1 MLAVDI
7 GSYAVKIGVV
17 NMHGKIIKDEFIIKK
32 GNQGALLITP
42 EVILDKLKKYI
53 DEFGKNRFAGVGISI
68 TGLVNNENKFIE
80 FSPNIPNFNNVDVTK
95 AFEIPLGLPVSLD
108 TSARCL
114 ALAEQKYGS
123 GKGVKNQIYISVGHS
138 ISAGIIINHHL
149 FGGSNGAAGE
159 IGHVRSG
166 TDGVRCTCGN
176 YDCLEIYSTLPTI
189 VGNVAQ
195 KVRDFHG
202 YSPTAKLTTDAPR
215 FTWEDVIKGL
225 ELKDKIV
232 VEGIEDAGK
241 RLGYAVSHLVSAL
254 NPELIV
260 FGGSV
265 TELIPQVI
273 DAAISAVND
282 LGMIAS
288 IQKLKLIKSELGN
301 KAAVMGSAAQV
312 MNNFF
317 RV

>member
-1 MLAVDI
+1 M
-7 GSYAVKIGVV
+7 
-17 NMHGKIIKDEFIIKK
+17 
-32 GNQGALLITP
+32 
-42 EVILDKLKKYI
+42 
-53 DEFGKNRFAGVGISI
+53 
-68 TGLVNNENKFIE
+68 
-80 FSPNIPNFNNVDVTK
+80 
-95 AFEIPLGLPVSLD
+95 
-108 TSARCL
+108 
-114 ALAEQKYGS
+114 
-123 GKGVKNQIYISVGHS
+123 
-138 ISAGIIINHHL
+138 
-149 FGGSNGAAGE
+149 
-159 IGHVRSG
+159 
-166 TDGVRCTCGN
+166 
-176 YDCLEIYSTLPTI
+176 
-189 VGNVAQ
+189 
-195 KVRDFHG
+195 
-202 YSPTAKLTTDAPR
+202 
-215 FTWEDVIKGL
+215 IKGL

-232 VEGIEDAGK
+232 VEGVEDAGK

-273 DAAISAVND
+273 DAAISTVND